1 MPKIVD
7 KLEKR
12 KKIAK
17 STCSLFIQKGFVNIS
32 ISEIAKT
39 AGVGKG
45 TIYEYFSNK
54 EDIVF
59 ELMSCLQDDY
69 DPKLQEKLK
78 NNDSTKQKICHLF
91 SLFLDNDETT
101 LTQKQIYKE
110 FLAIYLNNPT
120 QEIKEYYKS
129 LRVKYGEVL
138 IGIFKKAIERK
149 ELNNSILKLVPSIF
163 AAIEGFFV
171 IEASKSEI
179 EEYFDSILLI
189 CSCKGEGS

>member
-17 STCSLFIQKGFVNIS
+17 STCSLFIKKGFVNIS

-59 ELMSCLQDDY
+59 ELMCCLQDDY
-69 DPKLQEKLK
+69 DPKLEQKLK
-78 NNDSTKQKICHLF
+78 NTDSTKQKICHLF

-120 QEIKEYYKS
+120 EEIKEYYRS

-138 IGIFKKAIERK
+138 SGILKSAIEK
-149 ELNNSILKLVPSIF
+149 GEVSDSILKFIPSIF
-163 AAIEGFFV
+163 ASIEGFFV
-171 IEASKSEI
+171 IEASRKEI
-179 EEYFDSILLI
+179 EEYFELLLSM
-189 CSCKGEGS
+189 CSCRGEKR